1 MMTTFFKKA
10 FLLTT
15 LVILPN
21 FLFSQ
26 YQVNG
31 SAVSL
36 SCNCYELTSNSQ
48 NLSGSVWN
56 TNNISLNLPFDFTFE
71 IYLGCNDGGADG
83 MVFGLQPIGTGVGT
97 SGGGMGFQGVSPS
110 VGFFVDTYTNGGN
123 FDPVADHFSINAN
136 GVITHDG
143 GVNDYAGPASLPFN
157 IEDCAWHTMRV
168 TWDPVTFTLQGYID
182 GILYLTYT
190 GDIIANVFSGNPNVF
205 WGMTAATG
213 GATNLQQFCTE
224 LNTEWATDLPDYTCL
239 GQAMQFSDSTASFG
253 QIVDWSWD
261 FGDGD
266 TSALQNPSHL
276 YTADGVYNVV
286 LTVTDASGCQDSI
299 SHPVIV
305 ASPTLAPSAFPS
317 AICPGFDAQL
327 NAGLNHPFASQYNY
341 SWTPV
346 VSLNDPS
353 IANPIATPATTT
365 MYYVTVLDPIT
376 ACSAN
381 DSLLIT
387 IAVPPNFDPISDV
400 TVCGSYVFPSFQ
412 GVGLTTGAAYFTGV
426 GGSGTQYN
434 VGDSYSTIGTTT
446 IYAYDDNGGCLDEE
460 SFDLTILPLPSVDLG
475 ADVSICITDQVVL
488 DATAAGLSYNWIDNS
503 TNPTLTV
510 SAAGN
515 YWVEVTE
522 NGCTNSDT
530 VQVTVLASPIFTL
543 GIDTLVCEIPFQISP
558 SGLYA
563 SYLWQDGSS
572 NVTFTV
578 VVPGNYYVTVTD
590 ASGCVGNAS
599 IEVGNGCI
607 PVITVPNVFT
617 PNSDEVNDIFFA
629 KAENITEYKMVIVNR
644 WGNIMREFESIND
657 AWDGTTL
664 NGNPASQGVYFWK
677 INYSY
682 VQGTETIS
690 EEISGNVTLIRD

>member
-1 MMTTFFKKA
+1 MITTIFKKA

-15 LVILPN
+15 LIILPN

-36 SCNCYELTSNSQ
+36 SCNCYQLTSNSQ

-56 TNNISLNLPFDFTFE
+56 TNNISLNQAFDFTFE

-110 VGFFVDTYTNGGN
+110 IGFFIDTYTNGGD

-136 GVITHDG
+136 GVIAHDG

-168 TWDPVTFTLQGYID
+168 TWDPATLTLQGYID
-182 GILYLTYT
+182 GVFYLTYT

-261 FGDGD
+261 FGDGN

-286 LTVTDASGCQDSI
+286 LTVTDASGCQDNI

-305 ASPTLAPSAFPS
+305 ASPTLTPSAFPS

-341 SWTPV
+341 TWTPIA
-346 VSLNDPS
+346 SLSDPS
-353 IANPIATPATTT
+353 LANPVATPAATT
-365 MYYVTVLDPIT
+365 MYYVTALDPIT
-376 ACSAN
+376 GCSAN

-400 TVCGSYVFPSFQ
+400 AVCESYVFPSLQ
-412 GVGLTTGAAYFTGV
+412 GVGLTVGAAYFTGT

-434 VGDSYSTIGTTT
+434 VGDSYSIVGTTT

-460 SFDLTILPLPSVDLG
+460 SFNLTILPSPSVDLG

-488 DATAAGLSYNWIDNS
+488 DATAAGVSYNWIDNS

-530 VQVTVLASPIFTL
+530 VQVTLLALPIFTL
-543 GIDTLVCEIPFQISP
+543 GADTLVCEIPFQVSP
-558 SGLYA
+558 SELYT

-572 NVTFTV
+572 NVTFTI
-578 VVPGNYYVTVTD
+578 VVPGNYNVTVTD
-590 ASGCVGNAS
+590 AFGCVGNAS
-599 IEVGNGCI
+599 IEIGNGCI

-629 KAENITEYKMVIVNR
+629 QAENITEYKMVIVNR
-644 WGNIMREFESIND
+644 WGNIMREFDSVND
-657 AWDGTTL
+657 AWDGTAL
-664 NGNPASQGVYFWK
+664 NGDLASQGVYFWK

-690 EEISGNVTLIRD
+690 EEVSGNVTLIRD